1 MLTTYGT
8 RLEHFNAD
16 HPFDSQRKQRVGFK
30 LDGWSKALIDG
41 LAFLIGFLL
50 LAPCLLVLFSPL
62 IASVIR

>member
-16 HPFDSQRKQRVGFK
+16 YPFTRPAKQQVGFK
-30 LDGWSKALIDG
+30 LDRWSKALVDG

-50 LAPCLLVLFSPL
+50 LAPCLLVLFFPL
-62 IASVIR
+62 IASLLE